1 MVSETKVVGQG
12 ADLVHDDTPDGR
24 SSPFERA
31 DIHTLVSGTEQLA
44 PTITDIVDAE
54 GAADAVSSEG
64 PGVVAWLFREETEPG
79 QVSLEELPTLAADDA
94 CFVWV
99 DLSGYDPPDLMQV
112 AQLLDLP
119 QAAVQIALAGWQ
131 RPRLGVLRDR
141 FFVAVTVPHG
151 ELADQ
156 RVLVSELD
164 LFVGRNYLVSAH
176 RQPLPFTERVLARAV
191 QNPALLKLDSA
202 FLLSILIDELLAHY
216 EVLTE
221 GLEDEIEAMEVRA
234 LTDASDALL
243 QDLLHLKR
251 FVFAVYRLASQHRA
265 TLEAFLRP
273 DFPLVGGDVIE
284 PYFRDLD
291 VRLGRLLDA
300 LEAAKE
306 SVNGA
311 FDLYV
316 SQVAHR
322 TNDIMKVLTI
332 VSVTLLPASVILG
345 FFSTG
350 FESPRIHTTGGFII
364 MMALVVLTTVG
375 SLILFAR
382 RGWIGG
388 STRGS
393 PPSTPRPPDPPTHRP
408 TDPGTER

>member
-1 MVSETKVVGQG
+1 
-12 ADLVHDDTPDGR
+12 
-24 SSPFERA
+24 
-31 DIHTLVSGTEQLA
+31 
-44 PTITDIVDAE
+44 
-54 GAADAVSSEG
+54 
-64 PGVVAWLFREETEPG
+64 VAWLFREDAEPG
-79 QVSLEELPTLAADDA
+79 QVSLDEVPRLAADDA

-99 DLSGYDPPDLMQV
+99 DLSGYDQSDLSQV

-119 QAAVQIALAGWQ
+119 EAAVQIALAGWQ
-131 RPRLGVLRDR
+131 RPRLGVFRDC

-151 ELADQ
+151 DLAAQ
-156 RVLVSELD
+156 HVIASELD

-176 RQPLPFTERVLARAV
+176 KRPLPFTERVLARAV
-191 QNPALLKLDSA
+191 QNPVLLKLDSA

-221 GLEDEIEAMEVRA
+221 GLEDEVETVEVRA
-234 LTDASDALL
+234 LTDGSDTLL
-243 QDLLHLKR
+243 EDLLHLKR

-291 VRLGRLLDA
+291 ERLGRLLDA

-332 VSVTLLPASVILG
+332 VSATLLPASVILG
-345 FFSTG
+345 FFGTQ
-350 FESPRIHTTGGFII
+350 FESPRLGTPTGFII
-364 MMALVVLTTVG
+364 MVALIMLTTVG
-375 SLILFAR
+375 ALVLFKR
-382 RGWIGG
+382 RGWIGTVEKKSIRTG
-388 STRGS
+388 G
-393 PPSTPRPPDPPTHRP
+393 PDR
-408 TDPGTER
+408 

>member
-1 MVSETKVVGQG
+1 
-12 ADLVHDDTPDGR
+12 VHDDTPDGQ
-24 SSPFERA
+24 SSPLESA

-44 PTITDIVDAE
+44 PTITDVVDAE
-54 GAADAVSSEG
+54 EAADAVSVEG
-64 PGVVAWLFREETEPG
+64 PQVLAWLFQEEADPG
-79 QVSLEELPTLAADDA
+79 LVSLEELPALAADDA

-99 DLSGYDPPDLMQV
+99 DLSGYDPSDLTHV
-112 AQLLDLP
+112 AELLDLP
-119 QAAVQIALAGWQ
+119 EAAVQVALAGWQ
-131 RPRLGVLRDR
+131 RPRLEVFRDR

-151 ELADQ
+151 EFAAQ
-156 RVLVSELD
+156 RVLASELD

-176 RQPLPFTERVLARAV
+176 KRPLPFTERVLARAV

-221 GLEDEIEAMEVRA
+221 ELEDEIEGMEVRA
-234 LTDASDALL
+234 LSDASDALL
-243 QDLLHLKR
+243 EDLLHLKR

-291 VRLGRLLDA
+291 ERLGRLLDA
-300 LEAAKE
+300 LGAAKE
-306 SVNGA
+306 SVNGS

-322 TNDIMKVLTI
+322 TNDIMRVLTI
-332 VSVTLLPASVILG
+332 VSVTLLPASVIIGLFG
-345 FFSTG
+345 TD
-350 FESPRIHTTGGFII
+350 FESPRLGTATGFIVMVVLI
-364 MMALVVLTTVG
+364 VLTTVG
-375 SLILFAR
+375 ALVLFKR
-382 RGWIGG
+382 RGWIGAA
-388 STRGS
+388 
-393 PPSTPRPPDPPTHRP
+393 
-408 TDPGTER
+408 ERESVRAVKPEP

>member
-1 MVSETKVVGQG
+1 M
-12 ADLVHDDTPDGR
+12 
-24 SSPFERA
+24 
-31 DIHTLVSGTEQLA
+31 
-44 PTITDIVDAE
+44 
-54 GAADAVSSEG
+54 
-64 PGVVAWLFREETEPG
+64 AWLFQEDAEPR
-79 QVSLEELPTLAADDA
+79 QVALEELPVLAADDA

-99 DLSGYDPPDLMQV
+99 DLGGYVPSDLTQV
-112 AQLLDLP
+112 AQQLDLP
-119 QAAVQIALAGWQ
+119 EAAVQVALADWQ
-131 RPRLGVLRDR
+131 RPRLGVFRDR

-151 ELADQ
+151 DLATQ
-156 RVLVSELD
+156 RVLASELD

-176 RQPLPFTERVLARAV
+176 KRPLPFAERVLARAT

-221 GLEDEIEAMEVRA
+221 ELEDEVEAMEVRA
-234 LTDASDALL
+234 LTDSSDALL
-243 QDLLHLKR
+243 EDLLHLKR
-251 FVFAVYRLASQHRA
+251 FVFAVYRLAGQHRA

-291 VRLGRLLDA
+291 ERLGRLLDA

-306 SVNGA
+306 SINGA

-345 FFSTG
+345 FFGTD
-350 FESPRIHTTGGFII
+350 FESPRINTTAGFIVMIALI
-364 MMALVVLTTVG
+364 MLTTVG
-375 SLILFAR
+375 SLFLFAR

-388 STRGS
+388 SAKG
-393 PPSTPRPPDPPTHRP
+393 PPASTARHRHS
-408 TDPGTER
+408 TKE

>member
-1 MVSETKVVGQG
+1 MTTEPRSVGHETDQ
-12 ADLVHDDTPDGR
+12 VHDGTPDGQ
-24 SSPFERA
+24 SSPLEDA

-44 PTITDIVDAE
+44 PTITDVVDAE
-54 GAADAVSSEG
+54 EAADAVSSDG
-64 PGVVAWLFREETEPG
+64 PGVVAWLFREEAEPG
-79 QVSLEELPTLAADDA
+79 LVSLEELPTLAADDA

-99 DLSGYDPPDLMQV
+99 DLSGYDPSDLAHV

-119 QAAVQIALAGWQ
+119 EAAVQVALAGWQ
-131 RPRLGVLRDR
+131 RPRLGVFRDR

-151 ELADQ
+151 ELAA
-156 RVLVSELD
+156 RHVLASELD

-176 RQPLPFTERVLARAV
+176 KRPLPFTERVLARAV

-221 GLEDEIEAMEVRA
+221 ELEDEIEAMEVRA

-243 QDLLHLKR
+243 EDLLHLKR

-291 VRLGRLLDA
+291 ERLGRLLDA

-306 SVNGA
+306 SINGA

-322 TNDIMKVLTI
+322 TNDIMRVLTI
-332 VSVTLLPASVILG
+332 VSVTLLPASVIIGLFG
-345 FFSTG
+345 TE
-350 FESPRIHTTGGFII
+350 FESPRLGTPAGFIV
-364 MMALVVLTTVG
+364 MVALIVMTTVG
-375 SLILFAR
+375 ALVLFKR
-382 RGWIGG
+382 RGWIGTAEKE
-388 STRGS
+388 SKRTV
-393 PPSTPRPPDPPTHRP
+393 RP
-408 TDPGTER
+408 ER

>member
-1 MVSETKVVGQG
+1 MN
-12 ADLVHDDTPDGR
+12 AMRNDTPDR
-24 SSPFERA
+24 HDSVLDDV
-31 DIHTLVSGTEQLA
+31 DIHTLVSGTERI
-44 PTITDIVDAE
+44 PESVTDVIDAE
-54 GAADAVSSEG
+54 GSAETTSPPDA
-64 PGVVAWLFREETEPG
+64 PAFVAWLFQEDEDPR
-79 QVSLEELPTLAADDA
+79 QVALEELPTLAADDA

-99 DLSGYDPPDLMQV
+99 DLSGYDPADLAQV
-112 AQLLDLP
+112 AQQLDLP
-119 QAAVQIALAGWQ
+119 EAAVRIALAGWQ
-131 RPRLGVLRDR
+131 RPRLGVFRDR
-141 FFVAVTVPHG
+141 YFIAVTVPHG
-151 ELADQ
+151 EVAAQ
-156 RVLVSELD
+156 RVLASELD

-176 RQPLPFTERVLARAV
+176 KRPLPFAERVLARAV

-221 GLEDEIEAMEVRA
+221 ELEDEVEAMEVRA
-234 LTDASDALL
+234 LTDSSDALL
-243 QDLLHLKR
+243 EDLLHLKR
-251 FVFAVYRLASQHRA
+251 FAFAIYRLASQHRA

-306 SVNGA
+306 SVNGS

-322 TNDIMKVLTI
+322 TNDIMKILTI

-345 FFSTG
+345 FFGTN
-350 FESPRIHTTGGFII
+350 FESPQIGTTGGFIVMI
-364 MMALVVLTTVG
+364 ALIALTTAG
-375 SLILFAR
+375 SLVLFTR

-388 STRGS
+388 SAKD
-393 PPSTPRPPDPPTHRP
+393 PRPRP
-408 TDPGTER
+408 SNTDTGR

>member
-1 MVSETKVVGQG
+1 MN
-12 ADLVHDDTPDGR
+12 AMRDDTAD
-24 SSPFERA
+24 ERDSVLDRV
-31 DIHTLVSGTEQLA
+31 DIHTVISGSERIPETV
-44 PTITDIVDAE
+44 TDVIDAE
-54 GAADAVSSEG
+54 GSAETASPPDA
-64 PGVVAWLFREETEPG
+64 PAVVAWLFQEDVEPR
-79 QVSLEELPTLAADDA
+79 QVALEELPRLAADDA

-99 DLSGYDPPDLMQV
+99 DLSGYVPSDLAQV
-112 AQLLDLP
+112 AQQLDLP
-119 QAAVQIALAGWQ
+119 EAAVQVALADWQ
-131 RPRLGVLRDR
+131 RPRLGVFRDR
-141 FFVAVTVPHG
+141 YFVAVTVPHG
-151 ELADQ
+151 ELAAQ
-156 RVLVSELD
+156 RVLASELD

-176 RQPLPFTERVLARAV
+176 KRPLPFGERALARAV

-202 FLLSILIDELLAHY
+202 FLLSILVDELLAHF

-221 GLEDEIEAMEVRA
+221 ELEDEVEAMEERA
-234 LTDASDALL
+234 LTDSSDALL
-243 QDLLHLKR
+243 EDLLHLKR
-251 FVFAVYRLASQHRA
+251 FAFAVYRLAGQHRA

-306 SVNGA
+306 SVNGS

-345 FFSTG
+345 FFGTN
-350 FESPRIHTTGGFII
+350 FESPKIGTTGGFIVMI
-364 MMALVVLTTVG
+364 ALIVLTTAG
-375 SLILFAR
+375 SLVLFTR
-382 RGWIGG
+382 RGWLGG
-388 STRGS
+388 STKG
-393 PPSTPRPPDPPTHRP
+393 PTASTARHQH
-408 TDPGTER
+408 

>member
-1 MVSETKVVGQG
+1 MTSELRAVRPGT
-12 ADLVHDDTPDGR
+12 DLVHDDTPDGR
-24 SSPFERA
+24 SSPLESA

-44 PTITDIVDAE
+44 PTITDVVDAE
-54 GAADAVSSEG
+54 EAANAVSVEE
-64 PGVVAWLFREETEPG
+64 PRVVAWLFREEADPG
-79 QVSLEELPTLAADDA
+79 LVSLEELPALAADDA

-99 DLSGYDPPDLMQV
+99 DLSGYDPSDLTHV
-112 AQLLDLP
+112 AELLDLP
-119 QAAVQIALAGWQ
+119 DAAVQVALAGWQ
-131 RPRLGVLRDR
+131 RPRLGVFRDR

-151 ELADQ
+151 ELAVQ
-156 RVLVSELD
+156 RVLASELD

-176 RQPLPFTERVLARAV
+176 KRPLPFTERVLARAV

-221 GLEDEIEAMEVRA
+221 ELEDEIEAMEVRA
-234 LTDASDALL
+234 LSDASDALL
-243 QDLLHLKR
+243 EDLLHLKR
-251 FVFAVYRLASQHRA
+251 FAFALYRLAGQHRA

-306 SVNGA
+306 SVNGS

-322 TNDIMKVLTI
+322 TNDIMRVLTI
-332 VSVTLLPASVILG
+332 VSVTLLPASVIIGLFG
-345 FFSTG
+345 TE
-350 FESPRIHTTGGFII
+350 FESPRLGTPAGFIV
-364 MMALVVLTTVG
+364 MVALIVMTTVG
-375 SLILFAR
+375 ALVLFKR
-382 RGWIGG
+382 RGWIGTAG
-388 STRGS
+388 KETI
-393 PPSTPRPPDPPTHRP
+393 
-408 TDPGTER
+408 

>member
-1 MVSETKVVGQG
+1 MS
-12 ADLVHDDTPDGR
+12 AMRDDTPDGR
-24 SSPFERA
+24 DSVLDDV
-31 DIHTLVSGTEQLA
+31 DIHTLISGTERLA
-44 PTITDIVDAE
+44 PTITDVIDAE
-54 GAADAVSSEG
+54 GSAETASSPDG
-64 PGVVAWLFREETEPG
+64 QGVVAWLFQEDTEPRR
-79 QVSLEELPTLAADDA
+79 VDLEDVPVLAADDA

-99 DLSGYDPPDLMQV
+99 DLGGYVPADLTQV
-112 AQLLDLP
+112 AQQLDLP
-119 QAAVQIALAGWQ
+119 EAAVQVALAGWQ
-131 RPRLGVLRDR
+131 RPRLGVFRDR
-141 FFVAVTVPHG
+141 YFVAVTVPHVD
-151 ELADQ
+151 LAAQ
-156 RVLVSELD
+156 RVLASELD

-176 RQPLPFTERVLARAV
+176 KRPLPFAERVLARAV

-221 GLEDEIEAMEVRA
+221 ELEDEVEAMEERA
-234 LTDASDALL
+234 LTDPSDALL
-243 QDLLHLKR
+243 EDLLHLKR
-251 FVFAVYRLASQHRA
+251 FAFAVYRLASQHRA

-300 LEAAKE
+300 LDAAKE
-306 SVNGA
+306 SVNGS

-322 TNDIMKVLTI
+322 TNDIMKILTI
-332 VSVTLLPASVILG
+332 VSVTLLPATVILG
-345 FFSTG
+345 FFDTN
-350 FESPRIHTTGGFII
+350 FDSPPIRTSSGFIV
-364 MMALVVLTTVG
+364 MVALILLTTAG

-388 STRGS
+388 SAKRS
-393 PPSTPRPPDPPTHRP
+393 PASTGQYRD
-408 TDPGTER
+408 

>member
-1 MVSETKVVGQG
+1 MAPETRAVREG
-12 ADLVHDDTPDGR
+12 ADLVHNDTPDGR
-24 SSPFERA
+24 SSPLEAA
-31 DIHTLVSGTEQLA
+31 DIHTLVSGTEQL
-44 PTITDIVDAE
+44 PSTITDVVDAE
-54 GAADAVSSEG
+54 GAVEPVTSEG

-79 QVSLEELPTLAADDA
+79 QVSLDEVPRLAADDA

-99 DLSGYDPPDLMQV
+99 DLSGYDQSDLTQV

-119 QAAVQIALAGWQ
+119 EAAVRVALAGWQ
-131 RPRLGVLRDR
+131 RPRLGVFRDC

-151 ELADQ
+151 DLAAQ
-156 RVLVSELD
+156 HVFASELD

-176 RQPLPFTERVLARAV
+176 KRQLPFTDRVLARAV

-221 GLEDEIEAMEVRA
+221 GLEDEVEATEVRA
-234 LTDASDALL
+234 LTDGSDALL
-243 QDLLHLKR
+243 EDLLHLKR

-291 VRLGRLLDA
+291 ERLGRLLDA

-332 VSVTLLPASVILG
+332 VSATLLPASVILG
-345 FFSTG
+345 FFGTQ
-350 FESPRIHTTGGFII
+350 FESPQLGTPAGFII
-364 MMALVVLTTVG
+364 MVALIVLTTVAA
-375 SLILFAR
+375 LVLFKR
-382 RGWIGG
+382 RGWLGTSESQSI
-388 STRGS
+388 RGVA
-393 PPSTPRPPDPPTHRP
+393 P
-408 TDPGTER
+408 ER

>member
-1 MVSETKVVGQG
+1 MRN
-12 ADLVHDDTPDGR
+12 DTPDR
-24 SSPFERA
+24 HDSVLDDV
-31 DIHTLVSGTEQLA
+31 DIHTLVSGTERI
-44 PTITDIVDAE
+44 PESVTDVIDAE
-54 GAADAVSSEG
+54 GSAETTSPPDAQAF
-64 PGVVAWLFREETEPG
+64 VAWLFQEDAEPR
-79 QVSLEELPTLAADDA
+79 QVALEELPSLAADDA

-99 DLSGYDPPDLMQV
+99 DLSAYDPSDLEQV
-112 AQLLDLP
+112 AQQLDLP
-119 QAAVQIALAGWQ
+119 EAAVQGALAEWQ
-131 RPRLGVLRDR
+131 RPQLAVFRDR

-151 ELADQ
+151 ERAAQ
-156 RVLVSELD
+156 RVLASELD

-176 RQPLPFTERVLARAV
+176 KRPLPFAERVLARAV

-202 FLLSILIDELLAHY
+202 FLLSILIDELLAHF

-221 GLEDEIEAMEVRA
+221 ELEDAVEAMEVRA
-234 LTDASDALL
+234 LTDSSDALL
-243 QDLLHLKR
+243 EDLLHLKR
-251 FVFAVYRLASQHRA
+251 FAFAVYRLASQHRA

-306 SVNGA
+306 SVNGS

-322 TNDIMKVLTI
+322 TNDIMKILTI

-345 FFSTG
+345 FFGTN
-350 FESPRIHTTGGFII
+350 FESPRIGTTGGFIVMI
-364 MMALVVLTTVG
+364 ALIALTTAG
-375 SLILFAR
+375 SLVLFTR
-382 RGWIGG
+382 RGWIGRADAPHS
-388 STRGS
+388 STAD
-393 PPSTPRPPDPPTHRP
+393 PSHGR
-408 TDPGTER
+408 EE